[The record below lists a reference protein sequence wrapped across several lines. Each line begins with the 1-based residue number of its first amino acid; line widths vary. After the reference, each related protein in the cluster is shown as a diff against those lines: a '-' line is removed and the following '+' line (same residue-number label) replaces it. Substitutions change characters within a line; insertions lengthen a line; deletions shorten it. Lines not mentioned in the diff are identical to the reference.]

1 MKKLFS
7 LLFTL
12 FSFFLFLSCSNED
25 AQIKQTIQEYQT
37 ALNNNDPDK
46 LIELCENPDTY
57 TISLASQ
64 YIKLFTDKGLKPEYT
79 IDIIELK
86 VKENIAEAK
95 IKTTTNYIS
104 DNKEVIEALK
114 YLGTPVT
121 DSIVTLRKTN
131 ESWKILTEKVI
142 D

>member
-37 ALNNNDPDK
+37 ALNNNDTDK

-64 YIKLFTDKGLKPEYT
+64 YIKLLTDKGLKPEYT

-104 DNKEVIEALK
+104 DNKEVIEALN

-131 ESWKILTEKVI
+131 GSWKILTEKVI